1 MGYDVKAA
9 VDKVTS
15 LTAKDGKYSIKKV
28 SECARSSPSYA
39 KMHTMSGVNK
49 KTQMHNICRVINE
62 KMIQPLI
69 IEVVSVHA
77 ELIEDLQQ
85 EIKRLNN
92 ELTGTE
98 ETAPKN
104 EAEERYEQD
113 IKNLLNHVLQVEKM
127 EKQLA
132 NIKKMAAS
140 QNEKVFGSSIEEAG
154 DEELSMDFNTKEMD
168 LLEKIEKHGKN
179 IEKQVEDAKHSLY
192 WQASNGLYNK
202 SIKNGTADKAP
213 FPKEISKM
221 KKKEFIAKVKQ
232 YMVYRPDQ
240 FSHILP
246 EARRAMDDRSRRTGV
261 HYDPGSW
268 DEQDEK
274 IRDEFKQ
281 QNDRLY
287 KMFEITLHSKEL
299 TQAKAQYTFGL
310 SGLRKTKG
318 KCEEGDGLRILH
330 FWLSNLSKVSTAEI
344 EAVETD
350 LQCLPMKFGTGGV
363 QQIREAV
370 SEAEDLLER
379 GDEME
384 CMVQYKTVLQICKV
398 LMKKNPLFVRL
409 HEEYLKAT
417 IVAERRNSIDDL
429 RKLMG
434 DIKEVCDKICC
445 GAGDDTRSVK
455 VNMGLRVFSCTLVTE
470 ETDKKDQNQKWIG
483 SIKAEDKKRKREG
496 NEPEW
501 QGQGREFIQ
510 KARTYEKQQQEKI
523 VNMAQEG
530 PSCRKD
536 KCMEKAF
543 RHRKDRGGH
552 IHESGLCFECFV
564 DAVRDGKK
572 DKPTGVQLKGGKKMV
587 LKRGEDMKWSFKILA
602 VKISEDT
609 EEPIQRMLEQ
619 ARAEEKGGEERVFHM
634 FTQQR
639 KKNIQEAVVESEGI
653 FDLSDLVSE
662 KDEEE
667 SHHVM
672 SNVE

>member
-9 VDKVTS
+9 IDKVTS

-154 DEELSMDFNTKEMD
+154 DEGLSMDFNTKEMD

-232 YMVYRPDQ
+232 YMV
-240 FSHILP
+240 
-246 EARRAMDDRSRRTGV
+246 
-261 HYDPGSW
+261 
-268 DEQDEK
+268 
-274 IRDEFKQ
+274 
-281 QNDRLY
+281 
-287 KMFEITLHSKEL
+287 
-299 TQAKAQYTFGL
+299 
-310 SGLRKTKG
+310 
-318 KCEEGDGLRILH
+318 
-330 FWLSNLSKVSTAEI
+330 
-344 EAVETD
+344 
-350 LQCLPMKFGTGGV
+350 
-363 QQIREAV
+363 
-370 SEAEDLLER
+370 
-379 GDEME
+379 
-384 CMVQYKTVLQICKV
+384 
-398 LMKKNPLFVRL
+398 
-409 HEEYLKAT
+409 
-417 IVAERRNSIDDL
+417 
-429 RKLMG
+429 
-434 DIKEVCDKICC
+434 
-445 GAGDDTRSVK
+445 
-455 VNMGLRVFSCTLVTE
+455 
-470 ETDKKDQNQKWIG
+470 
-483 SIKAEDKKRKREG
+483 
-496 NEPEW
+496 
-501 QGQGREFIQ
+501 
-510 KARTYEKQQQEKI
+510 
-523 VNMAQEG
+523 
-530 PSCRKD
+530 
-536 KCMEKAF
+536 
-543 RHRKDRGGH
+543 
-552 IHESGLCFECFV
+552 
-564 DAVRDGKK
+564 
-572 DKPTGVQLKGGKKMV
+572 
-587 LKRGEDMKWSFKILA
+587 
-602 VKISEDT
+602 
-609 EEPIQRMLEQ
+609 
-619 ARAEEKGGEERVFHM
+619 
-634 FTQQR
+634 
-639 KKNIQEAVVESEGI
+639 
-653 FDLSDLVSE
+653 
-662 KDEEE
+662 
-667 SHHVM
+667 
-672 SNVE
+672 